1 MFIKKIMRKDG
12 VTVVVYEDNGS
23 VFTIKTAEEPK
34 ASLLAALLNLRQP
47 LLRNL
52 GIPLQESI
60 AKDYKDISF
69 EPQKR
74 SAAKLE
80 REQVAN
86 LFDVCGLVHSF
97 SEKNGESF
105 RILGIFSENTVK
117 TSTMT
122 VAPQGDSFWDGK
134 DPKEFFGFLT
144 PEDME
149 NIKRLLSEAEDF
161 VDGAREQGQLFDTE
175 GNPTEDA
182 DNEEDQEA
190 F

>member
-86 LFDVCGLVHSF
+86 LFDVCGLVHSL

-105 RILGIFSENTVK
+105 RILGILSGNTLK
-117 TSTMT
+117 TSGMKIP
-122 VAPQGDSFWDGK
+122 AQGDLFWEGK
-134 DPKEFFGFLT
+134 EPTEQIEVLT
-144 PEDME
+144 PEDMV
-149 NIKRLLSEAEDF
+149 NIRTLLTEAESF